1 MKLFGIIY
9 KHTNKANGKIYV
21 GQTIQGKNPNRRFR
35 KGSYRAYKGSTAFH
49 KALVKHT
56 WEGFETEIIYSA
68 FDQDALNR
76 AEEYFIK
83 FYDCALPKGYN
94 SVTIVEGNIEY
105 TEEVRNKISAAQKKR
120 YSEMEVIPEAINKKQ
135 HIILEGVPHKNC
147 PKCNETKTLE
157 NFGDNSARWDNL
169 HTYCRPCSRIQ
180 SYRPY
185 VRMSPE
191 DKRASIENKKALCS
205 EKILEAYANKP
216 HLKVDQAKRKSKPVI
231 GTHIETG
238 VEIEFSSALEAKNF
252 GFDNTNLGQAI
263 KLNKPY
269 KKHTWRFK

>member
-105 TEEVRNKISAAQKKR
+105 TEEVRNKISVAQKKR
-120 YSEMEVIPEAINKKQ
+120 YAEMEVIPEAVNKKQ

-185 VRMSPE
+185 VRMPE
-191 DKRASIENKKALCS
+191 EQSKQAYKDRGAKVAGVLKEKYENNPELRAKIAQERSKA
-205 EKILEAYANKP
+205 I
-216 HLKVDQAKRKSKPVI
+216 I
-231 GTHIETG
+231 GTHIESG
-238 VEIEFSSALEAKNF
+238 KEIEFSSALEAKRF
-252 GFDNTNLGQAI
+252 GFQNSNIGQAI